1 MAKKGFGKVVA
12 LATVAGAA
20 AAGISYFKKYKS
32 FNEELEEDFHDFE
45 GDEEDFF
52 DEEEDL
58 EDYKLDEEGLSFVD
72 DDEDVIS
79 FSSTDQG
86 GSTEDATA
94 PKDARASRKY
104 ISLNANTDELKLA
117 AKGLLFA
124 AGDVADAAKNVLK
137 DAAGIIADTAM
148 EAASA
153 AKDTAQAARVKA
165 SERMESRKAAS
176 AKTSEEGSASSEAST
191 SEGMDDIT
199 VEVQEDVEVSQA
211 SESSPSEE
219 SSVKPAPIPN
229 EPKETP
235 KPQSENGSTTVVEE
249 LD

>member
-32 FNEELEEDFHDFE
+32 FNDELEEDFHDFE

-52 DEEEDL
+52 DDEEEL
-58 EDYKLDEEGLSFVD
+58 EDEELSFVD
-72 DDEDVIS
+72 EDDDIVS
-79 FSSTDQG
+79 FSTGD
-86 GSTEDATA
+86 TEDSSEGSSS
-94 PKDARASRKY
+94 PKNRKY
-104 ISLNANTDELKLA
+104 ISLNANADELRLA

-124 AGDVADAAKNVLK
+124 AGDMADAAKNVLK

-176 AKTSEEGSASSEAST
+176 PKDSEEEPASPESSAPEAD
-191 SEGMDDIT
+191 DDIT
-199 VEVQEDVEVSQA
+199 VEVQEDA
-211 SESSPSEE
+211 AAGTDPMADAFEE
-219 SSVKPAPIPN
+219 SAPPQNPAPATPA
-229 EPKETP
+229 EPEASP
-235 KPQSENGSTTVVEE
+235 KAQTESDSTTIVEE
-249 LD
+249 LE